1 MQHKTLA
8 YWIVGVVGIVLIGLI
23 IYQIKH
29 DGQNDDSTPTNQTQ
43 NQGSSN
49 DNATSTTSTPV
60 STGTSKANNNAYNAA
75 LAIYQKSGYRFQ
87 FSSCHGTPGTMAI
100 AVGNKYML
108 DNRDAV
114 AHTIKVGPYSYK
126 LAAYGYAV
134 VTATN
139 KGINNI
145 TCDGGGAAQLNI
157 Q

>member
-23 IYQIKH
+23 IYQMRE
-29 DGQNDDSTPTNQTQ
+29 QNEYSNSTNQ
-43 NQGSSN
+43 NPPAAMSDSN
-49 DNATSTTSTPV
+49 TTSTSSTPV

-87 FSSCHGTPGTMAI
+87 FSGCHGTPGTMAI
-100 AVGNKYML
+100 GVGNKYML
-108 DNRDAV
+108 DNRDNK

-157 Q
+157 E